1 MDSGPGRRERA
12 NPGAT
17 APTIDHL
24 VSGRS
29 STVAAGSG
37 GRGAR
42 SNLAARLTFVLSAL
56 TLIII
61 YPFLPSDGR
70 AVAYRIVSLAAIVA
84 VVFGAVRAG
93 IRSPRSP
100 WWVPLLVA
108 GLVFL
113 NVSNIFYLDPSGP
126 AQAVSGILDA
136 AGNLV
141 VLAAA
146 VTLVVRCGRNDFG
159 GVIDT
164 AIVALAVGG
173 LIWNF
178 IIVPQEVSNHRQF
191 AAELDLF
198 VVVFALAGV
207 LGALIRVSHITSRSS
222 ALWLLMGALVLALT
236 GDVVQ
241 AVTTESWLVTA
252 TKMMFMGAF
261 AGVGLFGLDPAAYR
275 LSGTAPV
282 VRDHLSGGRLLF
294 LGLAIAI
301 IPIAFGA
308 NDLLDGRADGS
319 LLVVAGGVLTVLVM
333 VRIRRVSAERDRAE
347 RRLRHLATHDPLTD
361 LLNRREFVAR
371 LDVAMS
377 GPSPNLVVF
386 CDLDGFKAV
395 NDRLGHP
402 AGDRLLVEVGRRLSA
417 SVRRTDLVARLGGD
431 EFLIMLNAAA
441 PGHVDGVLD
450 RVSAALSR
458 PIDLQGETVTIGA
471 SLGLAYS
478 TESQDPDELI
488 RRADLAMYRAK
499 GDQPQVPSV
508 RMVAV

>member
-1 MDSGPGRRERA
+1 M
-12 NPGAT
+12 
-17 APTIDHL
+17 
-24 VSGRS
+24 
-29 STVAAGSG
+29 
-37 GRGAR
+37 
-42 SNLAARLTFVLSAL
+42 AARLTFALSAL
-56 TLIII
+56 TLVII
-61 YPFLPSDGR
+61 YPALPNDGR
-70 AVAYRIVSLAAIVA
+70 AVAYRIVSLGAILA
-84 VVFGAVRAG
+84 VMLGASRAG
-93 IRSPRSP
+93 IRSLRSP
-100 WWVPLLVA
+100 WWVPLLLA
-108 GLVFL
+108 GLALL
-113 NVSNIFYLDPSGP
+113 NISNIVWLDPSGP
-126 AQAVSGILDA
+126 AQALSGFLDA

-173 LIWNF
+173 LIWDF
-178 IIVPQEVSNHRQF
+178 VVLPHEVSNHRNF

-207 LGALIRVSHITSRSS
+207 LGALIRVSHITASRSS
-222 ALWLLMGALVLALT
+222 VLWLLMGSLVLALT
-236 GDVVQ
+236 GDVLQ
-241 AVTTESWLVTA
+241 AVTTESWIVTA

-275 LSGTAPV
+275 LSGTSPA
-282 VRDHLSGGRLLF
+282 VRDHLSNGRLLF
-294 LGLAIAI
+294 LGLAIAT

-308 NDLLDGRADGS
+308 SDLVKGRVDGT
-319 LLVVAGGVLTVLVM
+319 LLVVAGGVLTGLVM

-371 LDVAMS
+371 LGEAMS
-377 GPSPNLVVF
+377 GSSPTVVVL

-402 AGDRLLVEVGRRLSA
+402 AGDQLLVEVGRRLSA
-417 SVRRTDLVARLGGD
+417 SVRQTDLVARLGGD
-431 EFLIMLNAAA
+431 EFLIMLNAGA
-441 PGHVDGVLD
+441 PGHVDGILD

-458 PIDLQGETVTIGA
+458 PIELPRETVTIGA

-478 TESQDPDELI
+478 TETRDPDDLI

-499 GDQPQVPSV
+499 EDQPHVPTV
-508 RMVAV
+508 RMVAA